1 MRFRPGP
8 LIAVLALALLS
19 ACASNQQGSRN
30 AADYAARA
38 SRSYAP
44 PGPADDPWGPY
55 IVEASKRFDVPE
67 RWIREVMRQ
76 ESGGRTH
83 MNGAPITSTAGA
95 MGLMQV
101 MPGTYEELRAKHG
114 LGPDP
119 YHPYDSI
126 MAGTAYIRE
135 MYDLY
140 GSPGFLAA
148 YNAGPRRLEDYLYR
162 RRGLP
167 DETRRYVASVGPYVV
182 DNHPQRRAPAE
193 VYAAAAIPLNIPRGG
208 RGATQYARAGGSS
221 RDAAQPSRRE
231 VQVAQLQAPPRQSSA
246 IQTASIPAP
255 APTRSGGFGLIP
267 QAQASTLPRAPVA
280 GGAWAVQVGA
290 FASESQARGAIGR
303 AKTQARE
310 LGTAR
315 TSVTS
320 VRQSRGTLYRAR
332 VVGLSRD
339 SAVSACERISR
350 ARGNCMVLSP
360 DAQG

>member
-19 ACASNQQGSRN
+19 ACASNQHASRN
-30 AADYAARA
+30 AADYAAHA
-38 SRSYAP
+38 PRSYAP
-44 PGPADDPWGPY
+44 PGPAHDPWGPY
-55 IVEASKRFDVPE
+55 ITEASKRFDVPE
-67 RWIREVMRQ
+67 RWIREVIRQ

-83 MNGAPITSTAGA
+83 MNGAPITSSAGA

-162 RRGLP
+162 NRGLP
-167 DETRRYVASVGPYVV
+167 SETRRYVASIGPYIT
-182 DNHPQRRAPAE
+182 DSHPERRAPAE
-193 VYAAAAIPLNIPRGG
+193 VYAAAAIPLNIPSGR
-208 RGATQYARAGGSS
+208 RGATQYARAGA
-221 RDAAQPSRRE
+221 RTPQPARSA
-231 VQVAQLQAPPRQSSA
+231 VQVAQLPSPSRPSSRA
-246 IQTASIPAP
+246 VQTAALPTPAP
-255 APTRSGGFGLIP
+255 SQGGFRLIP

-280 GGAWAVQVGA
+280 SGGGWAVQVGA
-290 FASESQARGAIGR
+290 FASESQARGAVGR

-315 TSVTS
+315 TAVTS
-320 VRQSRGTLYRAR
+320 VRQARGTLYRAR
-332 VVGLSRD
+332 VIGLSRD

-350 ARGNCMVLSP
+350 ARGSCMVLSP